1 MVQEYIQYVE
11 SSPMFAGIMM
21 LLLNIGSR
29 FITQVYSDNDEE
41 DQLNIILRRLSVFA
55 VCFIG
60 TRSITTSVLLTAAF
74 VVLSAGLLRGKS
86 TYAREGMKNPE
97 MTMRAAAGLPGSVD
111 APAYDSS
118 APIA

>member
-1 MVQEYIQYVE
+1 MVQEYIQYIE
-11 SSPMFAGIMM
+11 ASPMFAGIMM

-29 FITQVYSDNDEE
+29 FITHEYSDNDEE
-41 DQLNIILRRLSVFA
+41 YQQNIILRRLSVFA

-74 VVLSAGLLRGKS
+74 VVLSAGVFRGKS
-86 TYAREGMKNPE
+86 IYAREGMKNPDLQL
-97 MTMRAAAGLPGSVD
+97 RAAAGLASVD

-118 APIA
+118 PPIS